1 MTYVPF
7 STSRLCFDCPG
18 MIRGE
23 IVRARLGFGVL
34 PIRSCGGEAN
44 NKAIGLRRWD
54 GHAEGAFSRRA
65 IGETR
70 LAPIRESVELTP
82 KGQVEGDSSG
92 PRSSSSMR
100 PTPPSGKDEIAIARR
115 ASQPLSAHHA
125 ALPAVLG
132 SSVITTLAGLETS
145 GTRWERRG
153 PLGQ

>member
-1 MTYVPF
+1 
-7 STSRLCFDCPG
+7 

-70 LAPIRESVELTP
+70 LEPIRESVELTP
-82 KGQVEGDSSG
+82 KWQVEGTIHRAPDHRPSWDRPLQVG
-92 PRSSSSMR
+92 RTRLRSLVALRSRSVLI
-100 PTPPSGKDEIAIARR
+100 T
-115 ASQPLSAHHA
+115 QLSLPFWA
-125 ALPAVLG
+125 AL
-132 SSVITTLAGLETS
+132 
-145 GTRWERRG
+145 
-153 PLGQ
+153 